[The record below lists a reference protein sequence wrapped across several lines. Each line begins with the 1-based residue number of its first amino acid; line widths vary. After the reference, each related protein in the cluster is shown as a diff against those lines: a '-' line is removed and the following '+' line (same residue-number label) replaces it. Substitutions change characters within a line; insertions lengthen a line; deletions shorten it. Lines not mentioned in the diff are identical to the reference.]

1 MCGLSRPFLSSGPLS
16 RCRSSRPPSWLG
28 DTAVAPTVLY
38 QAPLFPATWTALLS
52 CWHTRQSVMLLAWG
66 VTGNIPF
73 YKSPNEVNWVSNCS
87 TTQLKYWFIM
97 TLTHSQNSETEDLSD
112 VQFTVRFPLS
122 TAVLFAEVSST
133 HLSVDRKA
141 NGHFLLIRNSH
152 QNDNQ
157 VVLISSPSTSFFG
170 CWIH

>member
-97 TLTHSQNSETEDLSD
+97 TLTHSQNSETEDLCD
-112 VQFTVRFPLS
+112 VQFAVRLPLL

-133 HLSVDRKA
+133 HLSVDGKA
-141 NGHFLLIRNSH
+141 NDHDWNAH